1 MDTVSLNGQPEAE
14 MSELLRALGT
24 QEPLAKL
31 YDDLVA
37 LKNIYRL
44 VHPQPRSWQATIL
57 IEADKNLSFG
67 VLRKVSS
74 TCAAAGY
81 GNVQFVVEQKA

>member
-44 VHPQPRSWQATIL
+44 VHPQPRSGRQRAI
-57 IEADKNLSFG
+57 FG
-67 VLRKVSS
+67 LHVAICRPGLVLAGSAEQRP
-74 TCAAAGY
+74 AAG
-81 GNVQFVVEQKA
+81 GRR